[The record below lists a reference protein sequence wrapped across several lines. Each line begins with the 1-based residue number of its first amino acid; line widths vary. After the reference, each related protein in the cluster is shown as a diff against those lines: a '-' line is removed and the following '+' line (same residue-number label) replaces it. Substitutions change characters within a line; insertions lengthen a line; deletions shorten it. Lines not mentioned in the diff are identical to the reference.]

1 MTDIKKVSFPAI
13 AQSSVALLIAITLT
27 DALRDTINSRK
38 FTQEHSALA
47 RLAAVMI
54 IILVMY
60 VMVTWVGYLDCPNI
74 DPRTSPI
81 SAQDNSPSSLR

>member
-13 AQSSVALLIAITLT
+13 AQSSAALLIAITMT
-27 DALRDTINSRK
+27 DALRDTINSHK
-38 FTQEHSALA
+38 LAPEHSALA
-47 RLAAVMI
+47 RLAAVMV

-60 VMVTWVGYLDCPNI
+60 VMATWVGYLDDNTN
-74 DPRTSPI
+74 TSQI